1 MKSTFLNRLPIT
13 LLGIPTVIYLLN
25 VGGFY
30 FTVFV
35 TLVICLALIEFYNL
49 NKQDEGGNK
58 PNSVIGVLL
67 ALLICYFYSQ
77 FPYLNDGILSRAPQ
91 N

>member
-13 LLGIPTVIYLLN
+13 LLGLPTVIYLLS

-35 TLVICLALIEFYNL
+35 TLVICLALIEFYNFKKYVIEDPIVDAVNEIKKIYKL
-49 NKQDEGGNK
+49 LWRTLDLVGIIYII
-58 PNSVIGVLL
+58 PN
-67 ALLICYFYSQ
+67 
-77 FPYLNDGILSRAPQ
+77 RRK
-91 N
+91 